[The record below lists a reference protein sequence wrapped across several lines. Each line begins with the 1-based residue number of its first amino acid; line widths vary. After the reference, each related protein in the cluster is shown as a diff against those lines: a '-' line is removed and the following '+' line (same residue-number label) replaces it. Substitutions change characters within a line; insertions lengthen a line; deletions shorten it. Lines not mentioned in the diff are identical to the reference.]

1 MIYKIALF
9 IFFAFSFLINSVEAS
24 IIRDNGKVYI
34 VNAVRAEGASF
45 ENEQSTKQIALEQAR
60 QKAFSDIVE
69 YLKID
74 DFPLDEININTAISS
89 YSIVDEYYN
98 ENFYS
103 IIANFTFDKEIV
115 KSLLKKKQHVGNG
128 DIADYVVILKEK
140 EDIIVEY
147 MKLFKYLKKE
157 KITSYPIKIE
167 SDKISVLLKQVNED
181 KIYLSLKE
189 LDLNGKIYL
198 N

>member
-9 IFFAFSFLINSVEAS
+9 IFFAFSFLINTVEAS
-24 IIRDNGKVYI
+24 VIRDNGKVYI

-60 QKAFSDIVE
+60 QKAFSDIIE
-69 YLKID
+69 YLKVE
-74 DFPLDEININTAISS
+74 DFPLDDININTAISS

-115 KSLLKKKQHVGNG
+115 KSLLKKKQHVSNG

-167 SDKISVLLKQVNED
+167 SDKISVLIKQVNED
-181 KIYLSLKE
+181 KIYLSLKG

>member
-9 IFFAFSFLINSVEAS
+9 IFFAFSFIINTVEAS
-24 IIRDNGKVYI
+24 VIRDNGKVYI

-60 QKAFSDIVE
+60 QKAFSDIIE
-69 YLKID
+69 YLKVE
-74 DFPLDEININTAISS
+74 DFPLDDININTAISS

-115 KSLLKKKQHVGNG
+115 KSLLKKKQHVSNG

-147 MKLFKYLKKE
+147 MKLFKYLKKG

-167 SDKISVLLKQVNED
+167 SDKISVLIKQVNED
-181 KIYLSLKE
+181 KIYLSLKG

>member
-9 IFFAFSFLINSVEAS
+9 IFFAFSFIINTVEAS
-24 IIRDNGKVYI
+24 VIRDNGKVYI

-60 QKAFSDIVE
+60 QKAFSDIIE
-69 YLKID
+69 YLKVE
-74 DFPLDEININTAISS
+74 DFPLDDININTAISS

-115 KSLLKKKQHVGNG
+115 KSLLKKKQHVSNG

-167 SDKISVLLKQVNED
+167 SDKISVLIKQVNED
-181 KIYLSLKE
+181 KIYLSLKG

>member
-1 MIYKIALF
+1 MIYKKALF
-9 IFFAFSFLINSVEAS
+9 IFFAFSFIINSVEAS
-24 IIRDNGKVYI
+24 VIRDNGKVYI

-60 QKAFSDIVE
+60 QKAFSDIIE
-69 YLKID
+69 YLKVE
-74 DFPLDEININTAISS
+74 DFPLDDININTAISS

-115 KSLLKKKQHVGNG
+115 KSLLKKKQHVSNG